1 MIRLK
6 LQNFNKENPM
16 TNKKSLM
23 GSVQESMNK
32 PKSTTS
38 NRFALADD
46 ILDNKPQAEVPAKIE
61 PPVNQKKT
69 MVLFEKDVERITNTI
84 ERFMEFR
91 QVISQSNVI
100 RLGLLV
106 LGGLTNEELKDLFEQ
121 LKK

>member
-1 MIRLK
+1 
-6 LQNFNKENPM
+6 M

-106 LGGLTNEELKDLFEQ
+106 LGGLTNEELKNLFEQ